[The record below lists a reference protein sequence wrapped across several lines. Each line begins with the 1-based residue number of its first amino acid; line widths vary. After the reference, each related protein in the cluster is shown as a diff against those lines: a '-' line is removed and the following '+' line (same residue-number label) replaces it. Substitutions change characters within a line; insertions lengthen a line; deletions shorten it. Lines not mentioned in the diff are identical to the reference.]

1 MRFCYPVTLYL
12 GGKVITGGYGAFHF
26 VCGAWF
32 DHVGDGQFFSDYLLV
47 LIVGKVQGRRFVTY
61 DCRPGTPV
69 RGSVRKG
76 EAAEEGQLAQER
88 TDEDE
93 NQRGDILRT

>member
-1 MRFCYPVTLYL
+1 MGQGTL
-12 GGKVITGGYGAFHF
+12 F
-26 VCGAWF
+26 VGVVY
-32 DHVGDGQFFSDYLLV
+32 HVVGDGQFFSDYLLV

-76 EAAEEGQLAQER
+76 EAAEGQLAQER

>member
-1 MRFCYPVTLYL
+1 M
-12 GGKVITGGYGAFHF
+12 
-26 VCGAWF
+26 
-32 DHVGDGQFFSDYLLV
+32 V
-47 LIVGKVQGRRFVTY
+47 LIVGKVLGRRFVTY

>member
-1 MRFCYPVTLYL
+1 MAMGRFIL
-12 GGKVITGGYGAFHF
+12 F
-26 VCGAWF
+26 VGRGLIML
-32 DHVGDGQFFSDYLLV
+32 VMVSFFSDYLLV
-47 LIVGKVQGRRFVTY
+47 QIVGKVLGRRFVTY

-76 EAAEEGQLAQER
+76 EAAEGQLAQER

>member
-1 MRFCYPVTLYL
+1 MGRFIL
-12 GGKVITGGYGAFHF
+12 F
-26 VCGAWF
+26 VGRGLIML
-32 DHVGDGQFFSDYLLV
+32 VMVSLFSDYLLV
-47 LIVGKVQGRRFVTY
+47 LIVGKVMGRRFVTY

-76 EAAEEGQLAQER
+76 EAAEGQLAQER